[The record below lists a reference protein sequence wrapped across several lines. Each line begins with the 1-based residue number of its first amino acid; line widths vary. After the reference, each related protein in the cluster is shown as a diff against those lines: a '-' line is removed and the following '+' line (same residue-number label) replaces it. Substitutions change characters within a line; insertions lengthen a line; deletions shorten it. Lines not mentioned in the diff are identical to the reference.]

1 MSVWLLDDRARDRDL
16 SPVCIHCR
24 HQFFPS
30 RLRRCRAFSDGIPDE
45 IWDGANDHR
54 APYPGDHGI
63 QFERP
68 TEVDRA
74 EWERRSKELT
84 AERERK
90 LAQYRAQAE
99 ARRAVEASG
108 D

>member
-1 MSVWLLDDRARDRDL
+1 MGS
-16 SPVCIHCR
+16 
-24 HQFFPS
+24 
-30 RLRRCRAFSDGIPDE
+30 
-45 IWDGANDHR
+45 NDHR

-68 TEVDRA
+68 SEADRA
-74 EWERRSKELT
+74 EWDRQLEELH

-90 LAQYRAQAE
+90 LTHYRALAE
-99 ARRAVEASG
+99 ARLKAEASA